1 MTLTT
6 KEHTLLADLKSQEQI
21 CIEKYN
27 QYANDACDGEL
38 RNLFCKLA
46 QNEQI
51 HLDWLTQIQN
61 GTGPNCNSGQQNQNN
76 CNLQTQGECKQK
88 DAFLCK
94 DALSMEKHVSSV
106 YDISIFEFE
115 NTDLRNV
122 LNTIQSQEQNHG
134 QQIYSYMSAHNMY

>member
-1 MTLTT
+1 MNINNGLGKNIYNYEIGGNFMTLTT
-6 KEHTLLADLKSQEQI
+6 KEQTLLADLKSQEQI

-61 GTGPNCNSGQQNQNN
+61 GTVPNCNSGQQNQNN

-88 DAFLCK
+88 DFFVKTLYLWKNTFL
-94 DALSMEKHVSSV
+94 LFT
-106 YDISIFEFE
+106 IFQFS
-115 NTDLRNV
+115 NLKIPICAT
-122 LNTIQSQEQNHG
+122 
-134 QQIYSYMSAHNMY
+134 Y